1 MAGLM
6 TPMSAA
12 VRVNTVVMPQ
22 RNLSRARFFVMLTL
36 RNVWVRDAARIG
48 GRKTGVNQK
57 EFLLRRRMFASRI
70 APYPSIKGHLD
81 GRWADWFGGMTIAL
95 EDNGDTIITGPMVD
109 QAALHGMLNKIRDL
123 SMPLLS
129 VNRLGDDNTLIQGKE
144 KPMTTYR
151 KTAIIVGALYIMG
164 TVSGILSRVFT
175 GPIGN
180 AQDSLISVSANGNPI
195 ILGALFLLTM
205 GLALAMVPVMMF
217 PILKKHNE
225 VLALGYVVFRGGL
238 ETVTYMAMVVSWLL
252 LLPLSQVYRVGT
264 PDASNLYALSTILL
278 DGNEIGSIL
287 AIVFCLGALMFNYLL
302 YQAKL
307 IPRWISGWGLIA
319 VIPYLAGGVLAM
331 VDLIK
336 PVSTIATVLDIPLG
350 VQEMVLAVWLIAKGF
365 NPIAIASG
373 SAKVDMN

>member
-1 MAGLM
+1 MKVRGL
-6 TPMSAA
+6 S
-12 VRVNTVVMPQ
+12 
-22 RNLSRARFFVMLTL
+22 L
-36 RNVWVRDAARIG
+36 
-48 GRKTGVNQK
+48 
-57 EFLLRRRMFASRI
+57 
-70 APYPSIKGHLD
+70 
-81 GRWADWFGGMTIAL
+81 
-95 EDNGDTIITGPMVD
+95 
-109 QAALHGMLNKIRDL
+109 
-123 SMPLLS
+123 PLLS
-129 VNRLGDDNTLIQGKE
+129 VNRVGDDNTLIQGKE
-144 KPMTTYR
+144 KKMTTYR
-151 KTAIIVGALYIMG
+151 KTAIIVGVLYIMG

-175 GPIGN
+175 GPIQN

-264 PDASNLYALSTILL
+264 PDASNLHALSTILL

-287 AIVFCLGALMFNYLL
+287 TIVFCLGALMFNYLL
-302 YQAKL
+302 YKSKL

-319 VIPYLAGGVLAM
+319 VIPYLAGGVLGM
-331 VDLIK
+331 VGLFG
-336 PVSTIATVLDIPLG
+336 PSSTITNVLDIPLG

-365 NPIAIASG
+365 KASALASVASAGG
-373 SAKVDMN
+373 SGGSS